1 MVTRCQ
7 GHKSWITGVAF
18 DPWNCDEQTYRFAS
32 VSEDCNLVLWDFSL
46 SALQKPKHVSSF
58 VLEEYFLIYM
68 SSPEVFLLSVHLLL
82 NGQLHLLYLY
92 KHHPIYLHF

>member
-1 MVTRCQ
+1 MTIWSFTERKMVARCQ

-58 VLEEYFLIYM
+58 VLEEW
-68 SSPEVFLLSVHLLL
+68 LSNV
-82 NGQLHLLYLY
+82 YV
-92 KHHPIYLHF
+92 